1 MVLGNLQVMA
11 HIVKR
16 KGHTESFDERKVYA
30 SVFAACM
37 NTRMLDQQAE
47 LIANKVTEE
56 IKRWIEAQNE
66 VTSEQI
72 FIKVVEELQVL
83 NKEAAFMYKTHRD
96 IS

>member
-1 MVLGNLQVMA
+1 MA

-16 KGHTESFDERKVYA
+16 KGHTENFDERKVYA

-37 NTRMLDQQAE
+37 NIRMLDQQAE
-47 LIANKVTEE
+47 LIANKVTDEV
-56 IKRWIEAQNE
+56 KRWIDAQNE

-72 FIKVVEELQVL
+72 FIKVVEQLQAL